1 MMYDRLESGGTLA
14 AIISVHWTFG
24 QERKCEEFRQWLDA
38 VGGRSYEIEEGAFR
52 QSGTGIKTMAVVIK
66 NA

>member
-1 MMYDRLESGGTLA
+1 MNKIMIPY
-14 AIISVHWTFG
+14 
-24 QERKCEEFRQWLDA
+24 ERKCEEFRQWLDA